1 MPRPRT
7 TTSSRSGSS
16 RNAQPVVIA
25 GGGIGGLAAALA
37 LARKGF
43 RSLVL
48 EQAPQ
53 FGEIGAGIQLA
64 PNAWHALDALGVGGL
79 VKKEAVFIERLLMM
93 DGVSGERV
101 IDIPLDERFA
111 HRFGNPYAVTHRA
124 DIHGSLLDGC
134 KAQPE
139 LIELRTSTRV
149 EGFHADDE
157 KVLVNTA
164 SGETVEGA
172 ALVGADGG
180 RSVIRER
187 IVGDKLALITGHMC
201 YRGGLDAG
209 DVPKDLRWAAATL
222 WAAHNTHIV
231 HYPLRG
237 WKLFNLVATVIGKH
251 TSGGHNELARP
262 DEVLPLF
269 SHYCDKPLKLMRTP
283 KEFRRWMLLHR
294 EPVDN
299 WTRGRVTLL
308 GDAAHF
314 MLQYMAQG
322 AAMAMEDAVCLGACA
337 DAADGD
343 FEKSFLDY
351 QKQRLIRA
359 TRVQVSAN
367 KLVGMIFHVPDG
379 LEREVRNDIYR
390 GRTAERYYDAL
401 EWVFSTPDYVREF
414 KAAGESK
421 GAGRNV
427 RAPAGRNGS
436 RPPSAPR
443 KAASRARARSTGS
456 RARAAR

>member
-1 MPRPRT
+1 MKA
-7 TTSSRSGSS
+7 
-16 RNAQPVVIA
+16 RNEKPVVVA
-25 GGGIGGLAAALA
+25 GGGIGGLAAAIA

-53 FGEIGAGIQLA
+53 LGEIGAGIQLA

-79 VKKEAVFIERLLMM
+79 VKKEAVFIEHLLMM
-93 DGVSGERV
+93 DGVSGEKV

-111 HRFGNPYAVTHRA
+111 RRFGNPYAVTHRA
-124 DIHGSLLDGC
+124 DIHGSLIDGC
-134 KAQPE
+134 KALSD

-149 EGFHADDE
+149 TAFEAAQD
-157 KVLVNTA
+157 KVRVTTA
-164 SGETVEGA
+164 NGQAIEAA

-180 RSVIRER
+180 RSVIRES
-187 IVGDKLALITGHMC
+187 IVGDKLPLITGHMC
-201 YRGGLDAG
+201 YRAVLEAA
-209 DVPKDLRWAAATL
+209 DVPQDLRWAAATL

-251 TSGGHNELARP
+251 TSGGHNELALP
-262 DEVLPLF
+262 DEVLPF
-269 SHYCDKPLKLMRTP
+269 FAHYCDKPLKLMRTP
-283 KEFRRWMLLHR
+283 KEFRRWMLVHR

-343 FEKSFLDY
+343 FAQAFLEY
-351 QKQRLIRA
+351 QKQRVVRA
-359 TRVQVSAN
+359 SRVQVSAN
-367 KLVGMIFHVPDG
+367 RLVGMIFHVPDG
-379 LEREVRNDIYR
+379 LERQIRNDIYR
-390 GRTAERYYDAL
+390 GRSPERYYDAL
-401 EWVFSTPDYVREF
+401 EWIFTPPDYVRNF
-414 KAAGESK
+414 K
-421 GAGRNV
+421 
-427 RAPAGRNGS
+427 
-436 RPPSAPR
+436 
-443 KAASRARARSTGS
+443 
-456 RARAAR
+456 